1 MNRRATIRSVA
12 AAVLLALVLAAC
24 GPGGMTEADADDI
37 RNQLQDIHVRL
48 DAIENT
54 VEQHASEAE
63 NGEELVAE
71 VQQELDTARTVLAQ
85 VDERLAPPP
94 PPPADDFGADP
105 MAPGGF

>member
-1 MNRRATIRSVA
+1 MNRRTTITSMA
-12 AAVLLALVLAAC
+12 AALVLALVLVAC
-24 GPGGMTEADADDI
+24 GPSGMSEADANDI
-37 RNQLQDIHVRL
+37 RNQLQDIHARL
-48 DAIENT
+48 DAIEST
-54 VEQHASEAE
+54 VEQHASDSD

-105 MAPGGF
+105 LAPGGF